1 MLLATMFVSYEG
13 GACAPRGA
21 IGPPPPRGVWH
32 LEWAGS
38 CIHINHITTR
48 PRAPRT
54 CPDRGETTGGGGST
68 RSLGVPVDVYLV
80 GGADPD
86 HPVTIQLPL
95 YEEHIPPSTP
105 MHDAL
110 LAMVWR
116 LARTHADG
124 GCGEIRCNV
133 PGISY
138 TAVHPAHGPTH
149 GTAKSCLV

>member
-1 MLLATMFVSYEG
+1 MQLATMFVSYEG
-13 GACAPRGA
+13 GACTRRRAV
-21 IGPPPPRGVWH
+21 GPPPPRGVWH
-32 LEWAGS
+32 LECAGS
-38 CIHINHITTR
+38 CININHITTR
-48 PRAPRT
+48 PRAH
-54 CPDRGETTGGGGST
+54 GETPAAEDTT

-116 LARTHADG
+116 LAVLHADG

-138 TAVHPAHGPTH
+138 TAVHPGHGLTH
-149 GTAKSCLV
+149 GTAKSCFV